1 MEIVL
6 IWSWFSFVVG
16 LLAGPVLLVIV
27 AIGASYKN
35 WKKRQSDEV
44 TVESLFKSWPKNNS

>member
-16 LLAGPVLLVIV
+16 LLTGPVLLVIV

-35 WKKRQSDEV
+35 WKKRQKDEV

>member
-16 LLAGPVLLVIV
+16 LLVGPVLLVIV
-27 AIGASYKN
+27 AIRASYKN